1 MPLPVTTSADYLKD
15 VRLKRAV
22 LYTSVGALD
31 RHSEDRLHDFQQN
44 CHKMKPGNMQGTRSF
59 NRPLASAWQA
69 QCNARIP
76 DRMSTRTSVSLVLLF
91 SAFTLCAQTPSAS
104 VTTPLAQPS
113 VPHFRDISAEVGL
126 RTLPHTNLD
135 RRYVIETMSGGGVAF
150 LDCNN
155 DGKLDIAV
163 VNDSSIDRYL
173 AGGDPMI
180 TLYRQDGNGK
190 TLHFT
195 DVTASVGLTTKGW
208 ASGIA
213 VADYDN
219 DGLPDIYVTGYGHN
233 VLYHNLGGCK
243 FADVTA
249 KAGVA
254 GGGFSAGAAWAD
266 YDRDGFV
273 DLYVA
278 RYVST
283 DPRHLPDPQRAV
295 YKNVLTELPGAMPG
309 ETNFLYRNRGDGT
322 FQEVAAK
329 AAVQNPQ
336 KAHGMGICWGDFD
349 GDGWPDLY
357 VTNDGFS
364 NFLFHNKRVGTF
376 EDIGLNSGTAYGEMG
391 QTYGNMACDLSD
403 LDHNGRFDLFVTRFA
418 GQPASLY
425 INDGHNEFHD
435 AADRAGIAGPT
446 SPFVKW
452 GSNFADF
459 DNSGWHDL
467 LVASGNFSTL
477 LDGVPGE
484 PPFVEPIELFLNQTN
499 GTFREVAADTG
510 LNAGPLKSRRGTAL
524 GDVNNEGK
532 LDILVFNVG
541 APPSLFLNE
550 TRNDNHWITLRLV
563 GTKSN
568 RMGIGAR
575 VTVTTGNVRQMDE
588 VRAGGS
594 YLSTSDPRLHFGLGS
609 AASFDRIE
617 VLWPSGLLEQFSRGS
632 SDRFISLVEGSGTA
646 LPSGQARPKEK

>member
-1 MPLPVTTSADYLKD
+1 MGNRTSA
-15 VRLKRAV
+15 
-22 LYTSVGALD
+22 
-31 RHSEDRLHDFQQN
+31 
-44 CHKMKPGNMQGTRSF
+44 C
-59 NRPLASAWQA
+59 
-69 QCNARIP
+69 I
-76 DRMSTRTSVSLVLLF
+76 VLLLF
-91 SAFTLCAQTPSAS
+91 AFTLSTQTPS
-104 VTTPLAQPS
+104 VTVPKPLAQPA
-113 VPHFRDISAEVGL
+113 VPHFRDVSAEVGL
-126 RTLPHTNLD
+126 RVLPQTNLD

-150 LDCNN
+150 LDCDNN
-155 DGKLDIAV
+155 GKLDIAV

-173 AGGDPMI
+173 AGGDPII
-180 TLYRQDGNGK
+180 TLYREDGNGK

-195 DVTASVGLTTKGW
+195 DVTAAAGLTTKGW
-208 ASGIA
+208 ATGIA

-243 FADVTA
+243 FTDVTA

-266 YDRDGFV
+266 YNRDGFV

-283 DPRHLPDPQRAV
+283 DPRHLPDPQRTV
-295 YKNVLTELPGAMPG
+295 YKSALTELPGKMPG
-309 ETNFLYRNRGDGT
+309 ETNLLYRNRGDGT
-322 FQEVAAK
+322 FEEVAAK
-329 AAVQNPQ
+329 AGVQNPQ

-357 VTNDGFS
+357 VTNDASS

-376 EDIGLNSGTAYGEMG
+376 EEIGLYSGTAYGEMG
-391 QTYGNMACDLSD
+391 QTYGNMACDFAD

-418 GQPASLY
+418 RQPASLY

-435 AADRAGIAGPT
+435 VADRAGISAPT
-446 SPFVKW
+446 SPLVKW
-452 GSNFADF
+452 GASFADF
-459 DNSGWHDL
+459 DNSGWQDIFM
-467 LVASGNFSTL
+467 ASGNFSTL
-477 LDGVPGE
+477 LDGAPGE
-484 PPFVEPIELFLNQTN
+484 PAFVEPIELFLNETN
-499 GTFREVAADTG
+499 GTFREVADAAG
-510 LNAGPLKSRRGTAL
+510 LNAGQLKSRRGTAL
-524 GDVNNEGK
+524 GDVDNDGR

-550 TRNDNHWITLRLV
+550 TKNENHWITLHPV

-568 RMGIGAR
+568 RMAIGAR
-575 VTVTTGNVRQMDE
+575 VTVTTGNVTQVDE

-594 YLSTSDPRLHFGLGS
+594 YLSTSDPRLHFGLGA

-617 VLWPSGLLEQFSRGS
+617 VLWPSGLLEQFPGGAG
-632 SDRFISLVEGSGTA
+632 DRFVTLMEGSGTA
-646 LPSGQARPKEK
+646 LPSGQAPPKQK

>member
-1 MPLPVTTSADYLKD
+1 
-15 VRLKRAV
+15 
-22 LYTSVGALD
+22 
-31 RHSEDRLHDFQQN
+31 
-44 CHKMKPGNMQGTRSF
+44 
-59 NRPLASAWQA
+59 
-69 QCNARIP
+69 
-76 DRMSTRTSVSLVLLF
+76 
-91 SAFTLCAQTPSAS
+91 
-104 VTTPLAQPS
+104 
-113 VPHFRDISAEVGL
+113 
-126 RTLPHTNLD
+126 
-135 RRYVIETMSGGGVAF
+135 MSGGGVAF
-150 LDCNN
+150 LDCDNN
-155 DGKLDIAV
+155 GKLDIAV
-163 VNDSSIDRYL
+163 VNDSSIDRFL

-180 TLYRQDGNGK
+180 TLYRQDGIGR

-195 DVTASVGLTTKGW
+195 DVTTAAGLTTRGW
-208 ASGIA
+208 ATGIA

-219 DGLPDIYVTGYGHN
+219 DGLPDIFVTGYGHN

-243 FADVTA
+243 FTDATA

-266 YDRDGFV
+266 YNRDGFV

-278 RYVST
+278 RYVFT
-283 DPRHLPDPQRAV
+283 DPRHLPDPRRTV
-295 YKNVLTELPGAMPG
+295 YKNVLAELPDKMPG
-309 ETNFLYRNRGDGT
+309 ETNLLYRNRGDGT
-322 FQEVAAK
+322 FEEVAAK
-329 AAVQNPQ
+329 AGVQNPQ

-357 VTNDGFS
+357 VTNDASS

-376 EDIGLNSGTAYGEMG
+376 DDIGLDSGTAYGEMG
-391 QTYGNMACDLSD
+391 QTYGNMACDLAD
-403 LDHNGRFDLFVTRFA
+403 LDHNGRLDLFVTRFA

-435 AADRAGIAGPT
+435 AAARAGIAAPT
-446 SPFVKW
+446 SRLVKW
-452 GSNFADF
+452 GANFADF
-459 DNSGWHDL
+459 DNSGWHDVL
-467 LVASGNFSTL
+467 MASGNFSTL
-477 LDGVPGE
+477 LDGAPSE
-484 PPFVEPIELFLNQTN
+484 PPFVEPIEFFLNQTN

-524 GDVNNEGK
+524 GDVNNDGK
-532 LDILVFNVG
+532 LDVLVFNVG

-550 TRNDNHWITLRLV
+550 TTNDNHWITLRLV

-575 VTVTTGNVRQMDE
+575 VTITTGSVRQMDE

-617 VLWPSGLLEQFSRGS
+617 VQWPGGLLEQFPRGS

>member
-1 MPLPVTTSADYLKD
+1 MRNRTSAC
-15 VRLKRAV
+15 VVV
-22 LYTSVGALD
+22 LISV
-31 RHSEDRLHDFQQN
+31 
-44 CHKMKPGNMQGTRSF
+44 
-59 NRPLASAWQA
+59 
-69 QCNARIP
+69 
-76 DRMSTRTSVSLVLLF
+76 
-91 SAFTLCAQTPSAS
+91 FTLSAQTPSVA
-104 VTTPLAQPS
+104 VPKPPVQTS
-113 VPHFRDISAEVGL
+113 VPHFRDVSPEVGL
-126 RTLPHTNLD
+126 LTLPLTNLD

-150 LDCNN
+150 LDCDNN
-155 DGKLDIAV
+155 GKLDIAV

-173 AGGDPMI
+173 TGGDPMI
-180 TLYRQDGNGK
+180 TLYREDGEGK

-195 DVTASVGLTTKGW
+195 DVTTTAGLTTKGW
-208 ASGIA
+208 ATGIA

-283 DPRHLPDPQRAV
+283 DPRHLPDPQRTV
-295 YKNVLTELPGAMPG
+295 YKGALTELPGTMPG
-309 ETNFLYRNRGDGT
+309 ETNLLYRNRGDGT
-322 FQEVAAK
+322 FEEVAAK
-329 AAVQNPQ
+329 TGVQNTQ

-349 GDGWPDLY
+349 GDGWPDLF
-357 VTNDGFS
+357 VTNDGYS

-376 EDIGLNSGTAYGEMG
+376 EEIGLYSGTAYGERG
-391 QTYGNMACDLSD
+391 QTYGNMACDFAD
-403 LDHNGRFDLFVTRFA
+403 LGHNGRFDLFVTRFA

-425 INDGHNEFHD
+425 TNDGHNQFHD
-435 AADRAGIAGPT
+435 VADHAGIAAPT
-446 SPFVKW
+446 SPLVKW
-452 GSNFADF
+452 GANFADF
-459 DNSGWHDL
+459 DNSGWQDL
-467 LVASGNFSTL
+467 FMASGNFSTL
-477 LDGVPGE
+477 LDGAPGE
-484 PPFVEPIELFLNQTN
+484 PPFVEPIELLLNETN
-499 GTFREVAADTG
+499 GKFREVAAVTG
-510 LNAGPLKSRRGTAL
+510 LNAGPLKSRRGTAV
-524 GDVNNEGK
+524 GDVNNDGR

-550 TRNDNHWITLRLV
+550 TRNDNHWITLHLV

-568 RMGIGAR
+568 RMAIGAR
-575 VTVTTGNVRQMDE
+575 VTVTTGNVKQMDE

-617 VLWPSGLLEQFSRGS
+617 ILWPSGLLEQFPRGPG
-632 SDRFISLVEGSGTA
+632 DRFVSLVEGSGTA
-646 LPSGQARPKEK
+646 LPSSRAPQKEK

>member
-1 MPLPVTTSADYLKD
+1 MRNRTSAFI
-15 VRLKRAV
+15 A
-22 LYTSVGALD
+22 
-31 RHSEDRLHDFQQN
+31 
-44 CHKMKPGNMQGTRSF
+44 
-59 NRPLASAWQA
+59 
-69 QCNARIP
+69 
-76 DRMSTRTSVSLVLLF
+76 LLF
-91 SAFTLCAQTPSAS
+91 AGFTLSAQTPSVA
-104 VTTPLAQPS
+104 VPKPLAQPS
-113 VPHFRDISAEVGL
+113 VPHFRDVSAEAGL

-150 LDCNN
+150 LDCDNS
-155 DGKLDIAV
+155 GSLDIAV

-195 DVTASVGLTTKGW
+195 DVTAAAGLTTTGW
-208 ASGIA
+208 ATGIA

-249 KAGVA
+249 KAGVG
-254 GGGFSAGAAWAD
+254 GGGFSVGAAWAD

-283 DPRHLPDPQRAV
+283 DPRQLPDPQRKV
-295 YKNVLTELPGAMPG
+295 YKNALTELPDKMPG
-309 ETNFLYRNRGDGT
+309 DTNLLYRNRGDGT
-322 FQEVAAK
+322 FEEVAAK
-329 AAVQNPQ
+329 AGVQNTQ

-349 GDGWPDLY
+349 GDGWPDLF
-357 VTNDGFS
+357 VTNDAYA
-364 NFLFHNKRVGTF
+364 NFLFHNKRDGTF
-376 EDIGLNSGTAYGEMG
+376 EDIGVYSATAYGEWG
-391 QTYGNMACDLSD
+391 QTYGNMACDFAD
-403 LDHNGRFDLFVTRFA
+403 LGHNGRFDLFVTRFA

-425 INDGHNEFHD
+425 MNDGHNEFHD
-435 AADRAGIAGPT
+435 VADQAGIAFPT
-446 SPFVKW
+446 LPLVKW
-452 GSNFADF
+452 GENFADF
-459 DNSGWHDL
+459 DNSGWQDI
-467 LVASGNFSTL
+467 VMASGNFSTL

-484 PPFVEPIELFLNQTN
+484 PLFAEPMELFLNETN
-499 GTFREVAADTG
+499 GKFREVADVTG
-510 LNAGPLKSRRGTAL
+510 LNAGPLKSRRGTAV
-524 GDVNNEGK
+524 GDVNNDGR
-532 LDILVFNVG
+532 LDILVFNAG
-541 APPSLFLNE
+541 APPSLFINE

-568 RMGIGAR
+568 RMAIGAR
-575 VTVTTGNVRQMDE
+575 ATVTTGNVKQVDE

-617 VLWPSGLLEQFSRGS
+617 VLWPSSLLEQFPGGPGN
-632 SDRFISLVEGSGTA
+632 RFVSLVEGSGTA
-646 LPSGQARPKEK
+646 LPSGEAPPKEK

>member
-1 MPLPVTTSADYLKD
+1 MRNRTSAC
-15 VRLKRAV
+15 V
-22 LYTSVGALD
+22 
-31 RHSEDRLHDFQQN
+31 
-44 CHKMKPGNMQGTRSF
+44 
-59 NRPLASAWQA
+59 
-69 QCNARIP
+69 
-76 DRMSTRTSVSLVLLF
+76 VLLF
-91 SAFTLCAQTPSAS
+91 SAFILSAQTPSVA
-104 VTTPLAQPS
+104 VPKQLAQPS
-113 VPHFRDISAEVGL
+113 VPHFRDVSAEAGL
-126 RTLPHTNLD
+126 GTVPHTNLD

-150 LDCNN
+150 LDCDNN
-155 DGKLDIAV
+155 GKLDIAV

-195 DVTASVGLTTKGW
+195 DVTAAAGLTTKGW
-208 ASGIA
+208 ATGIA

-249 KAGVA
+249 KAGVG

-278 RYVST
+278 RYVFS
-283 DPRHLPDPQRAV
+283 DPRHLPDPQRMV
-295 YKNVLTELPGAMPG
+295 YKNALAELPDKMTG
-309 ETNFLYRNRGDGT
+309 ETNLLYRNRGDGT
-322 FQEVAAK
+322 FEEVAAK
-329 AAVQNPQ
+329 AGVQNTQ

-349 GDGWPDLY
+349 GNGWPDLF
-357 VTNDGFS
+357 VTNDAYS

-376 EDIGLNSGTAYGEMG
+376 EDIGLYSGTALGEMG
-391 QTYGNMACDLSD
+391 QTYGNMACDFAD

-418 GQPASLY
+418 DQPASLY
-425 INDGHNEFHD
+425 INDGHNQFHD
-435 AADRAGIAGPT
+435 VADRAGIAAPT
-446 SPFVKW
+446 SPLVKW
-452 GSNFADF
+452 GTNFADF
-459 DNSGWHDL
+459 DNSGWQDL
-467 LVASGNFSTL
+467 LMASGNFSTL

-484 PPFVEPIELFLNQTN
+484 PPFVEPIELFLNETN
-499 GTFREVAADTG
+499 GKFLEVAAAAG
-510 LNAGPLKSRRGTAL
+510 LNAGPLQSRRGTAV
-524 GDVNNEGK
+524 GDVNNDGR

-550 TRNDNHWITLRLV
+550 TRNDNHWITLHLV

-568 RMGIGAR
+568 RMAIGAR
-575 VTVTTGNVRQMDE
+575 VTVTTGNVNQVDE

-617 VLWPSGLLEQFSRGS
+617 VLWPSGLLEQFPGGPG
-632 SDRFISLVEGSGTA
+632 DRFLSLVEGSGTA
-646 LPSGQARPKEK
+646 LPSGQAPPKEK

>member
-1 MPLPVTTSADYLKD
+1 
-15 VRLKRAV
+15 
-22 LYTSVGALD
+22 
-31 RHSEDRLHDFQQN
+31 
-44 CHKMKPGNMQGTRSF
+44 
-59 NRPLASAWQA
+59 
-69 QCNARIP
+69 
-76 DRMSTRTSVSLVLLF
+76 MSTRTSVSLVLLF

-155 DGKLDIAV
+155 NGKLDIAV

-190 TLHFT
+190 TLHFI
-195 DVTASVGLTTKGW
+195 DVTAAVGLTTKGW

-295 YKNVLTELPGAMPG
+295 YKNVLTELPGTMPG

-357 VTNDGFS
+357 VTNDGSS

-391 QTYGNMACDLSD
+391 QTYGNMACDLTD

-446 SPFVKW
+446 SPLVKW

-467 LVASGNFSTL
+467 FMASGNFSTL

-632 SDRFISLVEGSGTA
+632 SDRFISLAEGSGTA
-646 LPSGQARPKEK
+646 LPSGQVRPKEK